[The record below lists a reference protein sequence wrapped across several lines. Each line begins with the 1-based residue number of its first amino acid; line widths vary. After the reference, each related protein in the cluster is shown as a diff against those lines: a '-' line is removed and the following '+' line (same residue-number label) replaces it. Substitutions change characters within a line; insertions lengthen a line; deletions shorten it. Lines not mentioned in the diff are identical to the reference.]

1 MISYTKTV
9 DKGILGFMRQNKRR
23 LSIAGYIV
31 ISIYIIFSFVFSD
44 LGLFKYF
51 VMRGERDHLNNAI
64 SHLGSENKSLREE
77 VTKLKTDPDYIES
90 LARDKLGLVKE
101 GETIYKFEDKRVTK
115 DSSGQGDKGSV
126 NK

>member
-9 DKGILGFMRQNKRR
+9 DKGVLGFMRQNKRR

-101 GETIYKFEDKRVTK
+101 GETIYKFEPAH
-115 DSSGQGDKGSV
+115 
-126 NK
+126 